1 MPEKE
6 LQFLKD
12 SNAYFITKDGMN
24 TVVNHRNP
32 FEVFRNTDD
41 NSGQT
46 MGSMLS
52 FFSGGGPDQTAQA
65 SLISI
70 LEKLTASV
78 PLVAQLIP
86 TLPPMEV
93 TNRDIEQGIDKSLQ
107 TIDQTMSLRDTL
119 ALAPP
124 NYTKEIFKLI
134 PDKNPK
140 HDDILQLALM
150 LGLTGL
156 LPSNGIRKRS
166 SSISNAIAARDW
178 LDCNHIAYGL
188 FCDAFITKDKTAL
201 RRARL
206 IKDFWQLPSQVTDDS
221 GINY

>member
-1 MPEKE
+1 MEKIPETLVYFDTGVLSKFESALVTPSFRIAFSDAHIRDLKNSSMPEKE

-134 PDKNPK
+134 PDKNP
-140 HDDILQLALM
+140 
-150 LGLTGL
+150 
-156 LPSNGIRKRS
+156 
-166 SSISNAIAARDW
+166 
-178 LDCNHIAYGL
+178 
-188 FCDAFITKDKTAL
+188 
-201 RRARL
+201 
-206 IKDFWQLPSQVTDDS
+206 
-221 GINY
+221 